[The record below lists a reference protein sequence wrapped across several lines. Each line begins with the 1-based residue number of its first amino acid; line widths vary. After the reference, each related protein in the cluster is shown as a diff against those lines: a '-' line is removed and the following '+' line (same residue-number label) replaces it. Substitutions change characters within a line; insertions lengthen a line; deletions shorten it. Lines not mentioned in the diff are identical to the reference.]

1 MKHIIFTRF
10 MYDDCPMA
18 DERLEIMRGTL
29 VSCLKKQT
37 NKNFVWSLMCR
48 DHHKQIISEMYG
60 DEIIFFKDSN
70 EFKKYVT
77 ENKFEV
83 QTRHDSDDL
92 MCSQYVQEVQDEY
105 EINKFRKDPFLI
117 DFQPMYYDKE
127 VDQFYRFKIDYKKIG
142 STSAFITLCPQ
153 NTEMTIW
160 DHPHTKWNSHIGT
173 IIRNKNQKCVAATVH
188 NNNTTTGKNLKGE
201 LLF

>member
-1 MKHIIFTRF
+1 
-10 MYDDCPMA
+10 
-18 DERLEIMRGTL
+18 
-29 VSCLKKQT
+29 
-37 NKNFVWSLMCR
+37 
-48 DHHKQIISEMYG
+48 MYG

-70 EFKKYVT
+70 EFKKYVI

-117 DFQPMYYDKE
+117 DFQPMYYDKA
-127 VDQFYRFKIDYKKIG
+127 VDQFYKFKIDYKKIG